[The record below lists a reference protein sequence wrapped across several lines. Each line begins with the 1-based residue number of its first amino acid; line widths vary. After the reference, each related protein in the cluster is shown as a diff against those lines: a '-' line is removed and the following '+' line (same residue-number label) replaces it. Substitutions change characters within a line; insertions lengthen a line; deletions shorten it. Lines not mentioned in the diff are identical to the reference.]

1 MCRFDRIS
9 GYDIRYDVDFYVN
22 DDLKKFVTLSG
33 DTVNDP
39 AIMNEDD
46 FYEQIYG
53 SSVSTLSVISYNKYI
68 KKQN

>member
-1 MCRFDRIS
+1 M
-9 GYDIRYDVDFYVN
+9 
-22 DDLKKFVTLSG
+22 SG
-33 DTVNDP
+33 DRVNDP

-53 SSVSTLSVISYNKYI
+53 SSVSTLSVIYGSSVSTLSIIYGTSVSTVSVISYNKYI

>member
-9 GYDIRYDVDFYVN
+9 GYDIQYDVDFYVN
-22 DDLKKFVTLSG
+22 DDLKKYVTLSG
-33 DTVNDP
+33 DKVDDA
-39 AIMNEDD
+39 AIMNEED

-53 SSVSTLSVISYNKYI
+53 SSVSTRSVISYNKYI